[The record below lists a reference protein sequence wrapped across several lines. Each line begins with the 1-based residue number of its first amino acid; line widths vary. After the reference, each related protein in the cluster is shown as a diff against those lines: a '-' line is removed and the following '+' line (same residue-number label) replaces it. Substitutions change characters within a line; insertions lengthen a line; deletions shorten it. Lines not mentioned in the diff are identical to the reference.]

1 MNRMRR
7 LPLVALAFLAAQACA
22 TAGPPVTRDD
32 SPSAVGSE
40 ATRGRSCRTA
50 ASPAQ
55 LPAAGQLV
63 DDAAF
68 RSAAARLWTAAG
80 RPDGHLTFSIRHSP
94 DGMQVRRA
102 LIDSNVA
109 PALADTLQRLL
120 FAYRREMPP
129 APHEWGVRLRVDLG
143 EAVGLRV
150 ARGQTCTPSPRD
162 WEYRAA
168 GNRFDVRE
176 RSAVSVG
183 NALVTDPAVAWVH
196 VWVDERGTV
205 TDARVERGPG
215 GRQADQRLLYYVRTL
230 AFVPATADGYPVPGE
245 LTLPVRLSMSN

>member
-1 MNRMRR
+1 MNRIPC
-7 LPLVALAFLAAQACA
+7 LPLFAIAILAAQGCA
-22 TAGPPVTRDD
+22 TAGTAGARDD
-32 SPSAVGSE
+32 SPAGVGSE
-40 ATRGRSCRTA
+40 ATRGRSCRA
-50 ASPAQ
+50 NASPAL

-68 RSAAARLWTAAG
+68 RSAAARLWSDAG
-80 RPDGHLTFSIRHSP
+80 RPDGHVTFSIRHSP

-102 LIDSNVA
+102 LIDSNVS

-143 EAVGLRV
+143 EQAVLRV
-150 ARGQTCTPSPRD
+150 ARSETCTPAPRD
-162 WEYRAA
+162 WPYRAA
-168 GNRFDVRE
+168 GNPFDVRE
-176 RSAVSVG
+176 RSTVSVS
-183 NALVTDPAVAWVH
+183 NALVTDPAVTWVH

-205 TDARVERGPG
+205 TDARVDRGPG

-245 LTLPVRLSMSN
+245 LTLPVRLSMAN

>member
-1 MNRMRR
+1 MNRMRL
-7 LPLVALAFLAAQACA
+7 LPLAALAILAAQGCA
-22 TAGPPVTRDD
+22 TAGAATARDD
-32 SPSAVGSE
+32 SPAGVGNE
-40 ATRGRSCRTA
+40 ATRGHSCRTN
-50 ASPAQ
+50 ASPAE

-68 RSAAARLWTAAG
+68 RSAAARLWAQAG

-94 DGMQVRRA
+94 DGLQVRRA
-102 LIDSNVA
+102 LIETNLS
-109 PALADTLQRLL
+109 PALADTLQRLV
-120 FAYRREMPP
+120 FAYRRDMPP

-143 EAVGLRV
+143 EQVGLRV
-150 ARGQTCTPSPRD
+150 ARGQTCTPTPRD

-176 RSAVSVG
+176 RNAATVT
-183 NALVTDPAVAWVH
+183 NALVTDPAVTWVH

-205 TDARVERGPG
+205 VDARVERGPG

-230 AFVPATADGYPVPGE
+230 AFVPATADGYPVPGD
-245 LTLPVRLSMSN
+245 LTLPVRLSMVN

>member
-1 MNRMRR
+1 MNRIPR
-7 LPLVALAFLAAQACA
+7 LPLFAIAILAAQGCA
-22 TAGPPVTRDD
+22 TGGTAVARDD
-32 SPSAVGSE
+32 SPAGVGTE
-40 ATRGRSCRTA
+40 ATRGRSCRSNV
-50 ASPAQ
+50 SPAQ

-68 RSAAARLWTAAG
+68 RSAAARLWSDAG
-80 RPDGHLTFSIRHSP
+80 RPEGHLTFSIRHSP
-94 DGMQVRRA
+94 DGTQVRRA
-102 LIDSNVA
+102 LIDSNVS

-143 EAVGLRV
+143 EQVGLRV
-150 ARGQTCTPSPRD
+150 ARGETCTPTPRE

-176 RSAVSVG
+176 RSVASIG
-183 NALVTDPAVAWVH
+183 NTLVTDPAVTWVH
-196 VWVDERGTV
+196 VWVDERGAV

-215 GRQADQRLLYYVRTL
+215 GRQADQRLLNYVRTM

-245 LTLPVRLSMSN
+245 LTLPVRLSMAN